1 MSETEGLL
9 ADAKIDDGSDNQQEP
24 ESISHLQPEA
34 AAELA
39 PQLNQ
44 SEDNEDVTRPDWY
57 PEKFW
62 SDDGPDIENLV
73 KSYNELQKKFS
84 QGKHKT
90 PDEYDTR
97 IFSEANIGEDDA
109 LFTAY
114 RAWAKENGI
123 SQDAFE
129 ALGRK
134 FLELS
139 SAEADQAKVSYDEEY
154 RKLGPNAD
162 ATIKS
167 VTDWAQSLVR
177 KGVWGEDDFD
187 EFRIMA
193 GTAQGMRALQKVR
206 RYYGDQ
212 AIPINVAQPEGAPSK
227 EELQA
232 MVGSPEYSTNPAY
245 RQKVEKLFEQV
256 YGGQAQQDFF

>member
-1 MSETEGLL
+1 M
-9 ADAKIDDGSDNQQEP
+9 
-24 ESISHLQPEA
+24 
-34 AAELA
+34 
-39 PQLNQ
+39 
-44 SEDNEDVTRPDWY
+44 
-57 PEKFW
+57 
-62 SDDGPDIENLV
+62 
-73 KSYNELQKKFS
+73 
-84 QGKHKT
+84 
-90 PDEYDTR
+90 
-97 IFSEANIGEDDA
+97 
-109 LFTAY
+109 
-114 RAWAKENGI
+114 
-123 SQDAFE
+123 
-129 ALGRK
+129 
-134 FLELS
+134 
-139 SAEADQAKVSYDEEY
+139 
-154 RKLGPNAD
+154 
-162 ATIKS
+162 
-167 VTDWAQSLVR
+167 TDWAQSLVR